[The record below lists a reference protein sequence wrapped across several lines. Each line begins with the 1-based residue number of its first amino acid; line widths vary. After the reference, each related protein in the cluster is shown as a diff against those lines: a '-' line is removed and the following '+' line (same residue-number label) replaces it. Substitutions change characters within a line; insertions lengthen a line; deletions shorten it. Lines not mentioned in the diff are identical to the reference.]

1 MARILVIE
9 DHSDFRDTLS
19 AMLRSADHDVRSGS
33 NGREALEML
42 TSDAFDVLVMDVLM
56 PEVDGIEVLRAIEK
70 LPFRPPVVAISGGGI
85 LPASLALS
93 LASALGASAVLFK
106 PFYRQELIEAIEGAL
121 RTEAVLH

>member
-42 TSDAFDVLVMDVLM
+42 TADAFDVLVMDVLM